1 MQGDGQIILNITE
14 LSWEFI
20 ITVVGSYFVGMK
32 NEIYENKPEGDTIQM
47 IHADVLKMPHIRSPD
62 QKRIYSRDSQT
73 VPDEFKER
81 RGRTDGKEEGC

>member
-1 MQGDGQIILNITE
+1 MG
-14 LSWEFI
+14 F
-20 ITVVGSYFVGMK
+20 YFAGTK
-32 NEIYENKPEGDTIQM
+32 NERNKNEPEGDTIQM

-62 QKRIYSRDSQT
+62 QKRIYSRDSQP